1 MNNDEAEYK
10 KLRWRCRRGMLELDL
25 LLIPFF
31 DEHFSTLPATQQH
44 TFVDLLE
51 REDPELLAWFN
62 KMSRPADER
71 LAAMVDLIVAS
82 VKRAS

>member
-1 MNNDEAEYK
+1 MTDDDLDLK

-31 DEHFSTLPATQQH
+31 DERFHTLTEDESRTFSQ
-44 TFVDLLE
+44 LLD

-62 KMSRPADER
+62 RLSRPDDLR
-71 LAAMVDLIVAS
+71 LAAIVDAILAS
-82 VKRAS
+82 VKPAS

>member
-31 DEHFSTLPATQQH
+31 DEHFSALPATQQH